1 MRTATR
7 YVPVC
12 RSDSTTVDVDDAS
25 YTNSIGDNELKAVWT
40 DPDFNPAHHAVYYIR
55 VIEIPTP
62 RWTAYDAVKFNL
74 TLPDEVPLKTQE
86 RAYTSVAT
94 VLKIM
99 EQKGFL
105 SSERADRSLIYRPA
119 IPKAEYQKTSLKNL
133 SSKLFN
139 DTPAALVARLVDD
152 EEVTDDMLVEMRAL
166 LNERLGDN
174 GN

>member
-1 MRTATR
+1 MRKKQDNSLLTEVELEFMTVVWATGGG
-7 YVPVC
+7 
-12 RSDSTTVDVDDAS
+12 TVRD
-25 YTNSIGDNELKAVWT
+25 I
-40 DPDFNPAHHAVYYIR
+40 
-55 VIEIPTP
+55 
-62 RWTAYDAVKFNL
+62 L
-74 TLPDEVPLKTQE
+74 TVLNQAQE

>member
-1 MRTATR
+1 MRKKQDNSLLTEVELEFMTVVWATGGG
-7 YVPVC
+7 
-12 RSDSTTVDVDDAS
+12 TVRD
-25 YTNSIGDNELKAVWT
+25 ILAVL
-40 DPDFNPAHHAVYYIR
+40 NQA
-55 VIEIPTP
+55 
-62 RWTAYDAVKFNL
+62 
-74 TLPDEVPLKTQE
+74 QE

-105 SSERADRSLIYRPA
+105 NSERADRSLIYRPA
-119 IPKAEYQKTSLKNL
+119 IPKTEYQKTSLKNL

-139 DTPAALVARLVDD
+139 GAPAALVARLVDD

>member
-1 MRTATR
+1 MRKKQDNSLLTEVELEFMTVVWATGGG
-7 YVPVC
+7 
-12 RSDSTTVDVDDAS
+12 TVRD
-25 YTNSIGDNELKAVWT
+25 ILAVL
-40 DPDFNPAHHAVYYIR
+40 NQV
-55 VIEIPTP
+55 
-62 RWTAYDAVKFNL
+62 
-74 TLPDEVPLKTQE
+74 QE

-105 SSERADRSLIYRPA
+105 TSERKDRSLIYRPA
-119 IPKAEYQKTSLKNL
+119 IPKAEYQKTSLKDL

-139 DTPAALVARLVDD
+139 GAPAALVARLVDD

>member
-1 MRTATR
+1 MRKKQDNSLLTEVELEFMTVVWATGGG
-7 YVPVC
+7 
-12 RSDSTTVDVDDAS
+12 TVRDLSA
-25 YTNSIGDNELKAVWT
+25 ELNK
-40 DPDFNPAHHAVYYIR
+40 
-55 VIEIPTP
+55 
-62 RWTAYDAVKFNL
+62 L
-74 TLPDEVPLKTQE
+74 QE

-105 SSERADRSLIYRPA
+105 SSERLDRSLVYRPA
-119 IPKAEYQKTSLKNL
+119 IPKADYQKTTLKNL

-152 EEVTDDMLVEMRAL
+152 EEVTDEMLVEMRAL

-174 GN
+174 AS